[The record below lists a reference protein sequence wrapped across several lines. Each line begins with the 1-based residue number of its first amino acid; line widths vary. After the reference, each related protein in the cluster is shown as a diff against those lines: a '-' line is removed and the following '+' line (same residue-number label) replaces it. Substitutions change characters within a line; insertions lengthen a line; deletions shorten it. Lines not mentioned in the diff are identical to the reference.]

1 MVLLKQQIEVIMNM
15 SISESTPYEGMV
27 MKSKTKTPL
36 MKINIIWSFEGREQQ
51 MSDID
56 MKNIPIDLEETNFVR
71 DLIFHCF
78 PDDYETATPYLYKMS
93 MCLSFKEKGIENIP
107 FVKKVLARN
116 AKYYF
121 DENQRDDVENEIVG
135 MSLIASK
142 LSY

>member
-1 MVLLKQQIEVIMNM
+1 MNM

-78 PDDYETATPYLYKMS
+78 PNDYETATPYLYKMS

-142 LSY
+142 LSYWILFYLGTY

>member
-1 MVLLKQQIEVIMNM
+1 MKIANLNYNSKDR
-15 SISESTPYEGMV
+15 V

-56 MKNIPIDLEETNFVR
+56 MKNIPIDLEEAHFIKN
-71 DLIFHCF
+71 LIFHCF
-78 PDDYETATPYLYKMS
+78 SDDYETATPYLYKMS